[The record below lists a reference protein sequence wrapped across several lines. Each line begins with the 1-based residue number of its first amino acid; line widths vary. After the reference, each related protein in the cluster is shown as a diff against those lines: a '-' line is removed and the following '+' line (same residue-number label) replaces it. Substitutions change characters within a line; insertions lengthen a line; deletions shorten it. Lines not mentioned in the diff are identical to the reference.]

1 MKVYGH
7 PMSTCTR
14 KVLTTL
20 AEKGHEATFVL
31 VDLAKGEQKS
41 PAHLARQP
49 FGVVP
54 VLEADDGTLLYESRA
69 IIRYLD
75 RVLPGTPLT
84 PSQPR
89 AFGWMEQFIS
99 VEQSYFSPA
108 AMKIIMV
115 ELFHRGEGSEAAA
128 RVAEGRQGVQ
138 KALGVI
144 EPVLG
149 RQPFLAGD
157 AFSLADVVWMP
168 YLGYLAVTSGK
179 DLVGPFP
186 NVSAWWNR
194 ISARP
199 SWKKVAG

>member
-20 AEKGHEATFVL
+20 AEKGHEAEFVL
-31 VDLAKGEQKS
+31 VDLMKGEQKL

-54 VLEADDGTLLYESRA
+54 AFEADDGTLLYESRA

-75 RVLPGTPLT
+75 RVLSGGSLT
-84 PSQPR
+84 PSQSKSY
-89 AFGWMEQFIS
+89 GLMEQFIG

-108 AMKIIMV
+108 AMKIVMV

-128 RVAEGRQGVQ
+128 RVADGRQGVE
-138 KALGVI
+138 KAFSVI

-149 RQPFLAGD
+149 RQQFLAGD
-157 AFSLADVVWMP
+157 AFSLADVTWMP
-168 YLGYLAVTSGK
+168 YLGYLGATSAK
-179 DLVGPFP
+179 DLVGKYP

-199 SWKKVAG
+199 SWRKVAG